1 MTRARF
7 DGAHELLGASEQ
19 IAFTF
24 IFTPASFVLIF
35 SLQNLCEDNFISAML
50 FNNVCLE
57 AFGYALPPHVVTSAA
72 IEEKLAALYDKLK
85 MPFGRLELMS
95 GIHER
100 RFWDAETTPS
110 QASTLAG
117 REALRNSGVE
127 AGEMECLLHTS
138 VCRDFMEPASATLVH
153 KALKLADD
161 AAVFDIS
168 NACLGFLNGIVT
180 LGNMIELGQVKKG
193 LIVAGEG
200 SRQLVENTIDRLLHV
215 PNPTRHAIRN
225 MFASLTLGS
234 GACALVMAHTSA
246 SKFGNRL
253 IGGAMRCATEFNHL
267 CQGDVTN
274 MNTDSETLLQEGCKL
289 ARVTWEK
296 TKRVLGWTN
305 DSVDRVFCHQVGSA
319 HRRLM
324 YSSIEMDMA
333 KDFST
338 LEYLGNAG
346 SVSLPITMAI
356 GLEKNPPVRTEK
368 VAMLGIGS
376 GLNCL
381 MLGVEWQQ
389 KQKC

>member
-1 MTRARF
+1 
-7 DGAHELLGASEQ
+7 
-19 IAFTF
+19 
-24 IFTPASFVLIF
+24 
-35 SLQNLCEDNFISAML
+35 ML

-57 AFGYALPPHVVTSAA
+57 AFGYALPPHVVTSVS
-72 IEEKLAALYDKLK
+72 IEEKLAALYEKLK
-85 MPFGRLELMS
+85 MPTGRLEMMS
-95 GIHER
+95 GIRER
-100 RFWDAETTPS
+100 RFWDPQTTPS

-117 REALRNSGVE
+117 REALRNSGVD
-127 AGEMECLLHTS
+127 ASEMECLLHTS

-153 KALKLADD
+153 KALRLADD

-200 SRQLVENTIDRLLHV
+200 SRQLVENTIDHLLEM
-215 PNPTRHAIRN
+215 PNPTRHSIRN

-234 GACALVMAHTSA
+234 GACALVMAHKSV
-246 SKFGNRL
+246 SKFKHRL
-253 IGGAMRCATEFNHL
+253 VGGAMRCATEFNHL
-267 CQGDVTN
+267 CQGDVSN

-305 DSVDRVFCHQVGSA
+305 EQVDRVFCHQVGSA

-324 YSSIEMDMA
+324 YSSIEMDLA

-356 GLEKNPPVRTEK
+356 GMEKHPPQRTEK
-368 VAMLGIGS
+368 VAMMGIGS

-381 MLGVEWQQ
+381 MLGVELQ
-389 KQKC
+389 KQTRTLDS